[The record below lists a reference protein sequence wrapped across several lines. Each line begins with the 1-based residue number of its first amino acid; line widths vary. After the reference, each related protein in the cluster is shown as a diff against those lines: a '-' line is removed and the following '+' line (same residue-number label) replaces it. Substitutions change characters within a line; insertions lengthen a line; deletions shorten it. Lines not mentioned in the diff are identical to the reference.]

1 MPRADWRSIGCCLLA
16 VVLCDASAPRTSVAE
31 EAPAKSE
38 HQPAAES
45 KGGNADHAAG
55 EGAGKAGTQPGKFR
69 GPRKRSR
76 KGGQERG
83 PEKSQETGQES
94 DRSDS
99 RIAVEPHGPPAKRE
113 DGRGPKAMLRSF
125 THGNVQAHRS
135 LAARPSGPVVRN
147 AIGVAVGPH
156 DNIAHRD
163 GHVAPLVVRSAVGAA
178 GVSASANGGIA
189 RASGI
194 PETNKFA
201 HPAPTPGVVPPH
213 SRHDQRYRFGAARL
227 RSCADRRAG
236 EILRWNQRH
245 KHPAQALSRS

>member
-1 MPRADWRSIGCCLLA
+1 MPRADWRSIGFCLLA

-45 KGGNADHAAG
+45 KGGNADHAAA
-55 EGAGKAGTQPGKFR
+55 EGAGKPERNPASSAGQER
-69 GPRKRSR
+69 GPE
-76 KGGQERG
+76 GGQERG
-83 PEKSQETGQES
+83 PETGQES

-147 AIGVAVGPH
+147 TIGVAVGPH

-178 GVSASANGGIA
+178 GVSAGANGGIA

-194 PETNKFA
+194 PEANKFA
-201 HPAPTPGVVPPH
+201 HPAPTPDVVPPH
-213 SRHDQRYRFGAARL
+213 RGTISGTGLVQRGSGPPQIGGPAKSF
-227 RSCADRRAG
+227 AG
-236 EILRWNQRH
+236 INGTSIRP
-245 KHPAQALSRS
+245 KH

>member
-16 VVLCDASAPRTSVAE
+16 VVLCDASAPRTGVAE

-45 KGGNADHAAG
+45 KGGNGDHGAG
-55 EGAGKAGTQPGKFR
+55 EGAGKPERNPANSAGR
-69 GPRKRSR
+69 ERS
-76 KGGQERG
+76 K
-83 PEKSQETGQES
+83 EKSQETGQES

-99 RIAVEPHGPPAKRE
+99 RIAVEPHGPPTKRE

-156 DNIAHRD
+156 DNIVHRD
-163 GHVAPLVVRSAVGAA
+163 SHVAPPIVRSAVGAV
-178 GVSASANGGIA
+178 GVGANVNGGIA

-201 HPAPTPGVVPPH
+201 HPAPTPGDAPLHRGTISGTGLV
-213 SRHDQRYRFGAARL
+213 QRG
-227 RSCADRRAG
+227 SG
-236 EILRWNQRH
+236 
-245 KHPAQALSRS
+245 PAQIGGPAKSFAGINGTSIRPKH